1 MAQDKARGAV
11 RAYRAAGAALILAT
25 PLAGCKPD
33 NKYVA
38 PPPPTVTV
46 AHPEARNI
54 TRYYETSGTTAS
66 IDQADLMARVQGFL
80 VSQNYTDGQSV
91 KKGDVLFT
99 IEPQPY
105 KAKLDQAQA
114 QQDAAQALVA
124 QSDAEYNRNV
134 SLGKN
139 NFASQ
144 SALDQSRSLRDSNR
158 ANLSAMQANTQ
169 LAKINFDYTQ
179 VTAPFDGVVT
189 AHLVSVGSLVG
200 ANGPTKLATILQFDP
215 VDVNFNISDQE
226 LQRYRVAMAAR
237 GINVRDQVGTIA
249 VEVGLQTETGYPHG
263 GKIDYVAPMV
273 DNATGTVAVRAVL
286 TNEGRALL
294 PGSFVRVRV
303 ALAENVPS
311 LLVPPTAIGRDQ
323 AGSYVLAVDGNGIV
337 QQKRVTLGPT
347 SDGMRVIDNGLA
359 AGDNVVVAGLQRA
372 VPGEKVQP
380 QTQTASAAK

>member
-1 MAQDKARGAV
+1 MRQGEGRSTGRV
-11 RAYRAAGAALILAT
+11 YRAAGAALIMAVL
-25 PLAGCKPD
+25 LVGCKPD

-38 PPPPTVTV
+38 PPPPAVTV

-91 KKGDVLFT
+91 KKGDVLFV

-105 KAKLDQAQA
+105 KAKLEQAQA

-124 QSDAEYNRNV
+124 QSDAEYNRNA
-134 SLGKN
+134 SLAKN
-139 NFASQ
+139 SFASG
-144 SALDQSRSLRDSNR
+144 STLDQSRSLRDSNR
-158 ANLSAMQANTQ
+158 ANFSAAQANTE
-169 LAKINFDYTQ
+169 LAQINYDYTQ

-200 ANGPTKLATILQFDP
+200 ANGPTKLATILKLDP
-215 VDVNFNISDQE
+215 VYVNFNISDQE
-226 LQRYRVAMAAR
+226 LERYRAALAAK
-237 GINVRDQVGTIA
+237 GIDPRSQAGAIA

-263 GKIDYVAPMV
+263 GKIDYAAPLV
-273 DNATGTVAVRAVL
+273 DNTTGTVAVRAELANDGHVL
-286 TNEGRALL
+286 V
-294 PGSFVRVRV
+294 PGAFVRVRV
-303 ALAENVPS
+303 PLQRDVPA
-311 LLVPPTAIGRDQ
+311 LLVPTTAIGRDQ
-323 AGSYVLAVDGNGIV
+323 GGSYVLAVGSGDVV

-347 SDGMRVIDNGLA
+347 FDTMRVVETGLA
-359 AGDNVVVAGLQRA
+359 AEDNVVVAGLLRA

-380 QTQTASAAK
+380 QVQTASTAK

>member
-1 MAQDKARGAV
+1 MVRDKARGAV
-11 RAYRAAGAALILAT
+11 RAYRAAGAALIVAV

-38 PPPPTVTV
+38 PPPPAVTV
-46 AHPEARNI
+46 AHPDARNI

-66 IDQADLMARVQGFL
+66 VDQTDLMARVQGFL
-80 VSQNYTDGQSV
+80 VSQNYTDGQAV

-124 QSDAEYNRNV
+124 QSDAEYNRNANLAK
-134 SLGKN
+134 SS
-139 NFASQ
+139 FASQ
-144 SALDQSRSLRDSNR
+144 STLDQSRSLRDSNR
-158 ANLSAMQANTQ
+158 ANLAAMQANTQ

-200 ANGPTKLATILQFDP
+200 ANGPTKLATILEFDP
-215 VDVNFNISDQE
+215 IDVNFNISDQE
-226 LQRYRVAMAAR
+226 LQRYRAAMAAR
-237 GINVRDQVGTIA
+237 GINVREQAATIP
-249 VEVGLQTETGYPHG
+249 VEVGLQTETGYPHS
-263 GKIDYVAPMV
+263 GKIDYVAPLV
-273 DNATGTVAVRAVL
+273 DNSTGTIAVRAVL
-286 TNEGRALL
+286 ANEARALL

-323 AGSYVLAVDGNGIV
+323 AGSYVLVVDGNGIV
-337 QQKRVTLGPT
+337 QQKRVTLGPI
-347 SDGMRVIDNGLA
+347 SDGMRVIDNGVA

>member
-1 MAQDKARGAV
+1 MGQDKARRAL
-11 RAYRAAGAALILAT
+11 RAYRAAGAALILAA
-25 PLAGCKPD
+25 PLAACKPD

-38 PPPPTVTV
+38 PPPPAVTV

-54 TRYYETSGTTAS
+54 VRYYETSGTTAS
-66 IDQADLMARVQGFL
+66 VDQADLMARVQGFL
-80 VSQNYTDGQSV
+80 VAQNYTDGQSV

-134 SLGKN
+134 SLSKN

-158 ANLSAMQANTQ
+158 ANLAAMQANTQ

-200 ANGPTKLATILQFDP
+200 ANGPTKLATILRLDP
-215 VDVNFNISDQE
+215 IDVNFNVSDQE
-226 LQRYRVAMAAR
+226 LQRYRAEMTAR
-237 GINVRDQVGTIA
+237 GIDARDQAGTIP
-249 VEVGLQTETGYPHG
+249 VEVGLQTETGYPHS
-263 GKIDYVAPMV
+263 GKIDYVAPLV
-273 DNATGTVAVRAVL
+273 DNGTGTVAVRAVL
-286 TNEGRALL
+286 ANEGRALA
-294 PGSFVRVRV
+294 PGSFVRVRL
-303 ALAENVPS
+303 ALARGVPA

-323 AGSYVLAVDGNGIV
+323 AGSYVLTVGSGDVV

-347 SDGMRVIDNGLA
+347 YEGMRVIDSGLA
-359 AGDNVVVAGLQRA
+359 AEDNIVVAGLQRA

-380 QTQTASAAK
+380 QTQTASAK